1 VRRPCFQKLNMRPK
15 NTITLFV
22 CSGTDNEK
30 TGSMTFSP
38 VDAVTVEVE
47 AVDDEVGEKDDGQVA
62 TVEVADGLRRFRKE
76 FGERSKPTAVLR
88 HGQRVQ
94 VVVVRPGDNVKLFFL
109 RLRCRD
115 KRLSA
120 TSLFRLVC
128 LQLRPGVDNFKVLH
142 ASELKPHS
150 KILD

>member
-1 VRRPCFQKLNMRPK
+1 VTTKEN
-15 NTITLFV
+15 
-22 CSGTDNEK
+22 
-30 TGSMTFSP
+30 GSMTFSP
-38 VDAVTVEVE
+38 VDTVTVEVE
-47 AVDDEVGEKDDGQVA
+47 AVDNEVGEKDDGQVA

-120 TSLFRLVC
+120 TSLVC
-128 LQLRPGVDNFKVLH
+128 LQLTPGVDNFKVLH
-142 ASELKPHS
+142 ASGLKPHS